1 MIKQSFR
8 NGLPP
13 VSKRFY
19 SLVEMQEENKMKRL
33 SLLAMLILAIA
44 LCAAAQT
51 KTEKPAPSKNAE
63 DEKAIQAMLAV
74 SGKGWAARDA
84 KLASSIYAED
94 AQWMNAFGRRKNGRA
109 EIEEFLK
116 WLFSHPGEKNTKSA
130 NTPDVP
136 RESSIKFIRP
146 DVAVIYSYR
155 EVIGQMSDS
164 GKEMPKRKIHVTQ
177 IATKERGKWL
187 IANEVIMDER
197 ESLADK

>member
-1 MIKQSFR
+1 M
-8 NGLPP
+8 
-13 VSKRFY
+13 KRFN
-19 SLVEMQEENKMKRL
+19 SI
-33 SLLAMLILAIA
+33 AMLILTIA
-44 LCAAAQT
+44 SLAAAQT
-51 KTEKPAPSKNAE
+51 KTEKSAPPKNAA
-63 DEKAIQAMLAV
+63 DEKAIQAMLAI
-74 SGKGWAARDA
+74 SGNGWAARDA
-84 KLASSIYAED
+84 KLASSVYAED
-94 AQWMNAFGRRKNGRA
+94 AQWMNAFGRRKNGKA

-130 NTPDVP
+130 DSTNAP
-136 RESSIKFIRP
+136 RDPSIKFIRP